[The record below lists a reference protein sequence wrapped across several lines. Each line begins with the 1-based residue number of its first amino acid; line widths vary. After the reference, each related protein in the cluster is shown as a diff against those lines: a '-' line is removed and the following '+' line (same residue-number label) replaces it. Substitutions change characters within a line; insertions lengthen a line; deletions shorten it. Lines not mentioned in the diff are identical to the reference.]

1 MVERR
6 GAERQHRLSRISA
19 AAHDVDVGRVV
30 GPGGGGDGALVE
42 EALLQGEDLVGVL
55 TKGRCGSAFA
65 RRPAVILEGNRHDV
79 EGVTAAAFQFAY
91 VPVGLRLDMFVH
103 LQRSQLWRPCAREA
117 LELSD
122 PERER
127 PLSEAAIELV
137 DRLARMRYARL
148 PVGEPGIGDEFG
160 PSQHLTDR

>member
-1 MVERR
+1 D
-6 GAERQHRLSRISA
+6 LF
-19 AAHDVDVGRVV
+19 RVV
-30 GPGGGGDGALVE
+30 PE
-42 EALLQGEDLVGVL
+42 FSEDLVGVL

-137 DRLARMRYARL
+137 DRLARMPYARL
-148 PVGEPGIGDEFG
+148 PVCEPGIVMSSARRST
-160 PSQHLTDR
+160 SQIDDHSWSLFFTATINLL